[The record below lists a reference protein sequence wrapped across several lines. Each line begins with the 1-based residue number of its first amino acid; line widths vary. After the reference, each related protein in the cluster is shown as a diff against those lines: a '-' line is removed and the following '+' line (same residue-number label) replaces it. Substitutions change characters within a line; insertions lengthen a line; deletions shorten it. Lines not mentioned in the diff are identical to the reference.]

1 MIAVS
6 GSGIAGLAAALAVLR
21 NQKPLLFVA
30 GSKPATDLP
39 GGVQIA
45 ANGWAA
51 LDQLGIGDAA
61 RARAT
66 NLQAINVRNMRSAA
80 TLASL
85 ELGTSAYASLS
96 RADLASLLETEMAAS
111 GGGHRITANISHA
124 IQRGPDHG
132 KRLDIITDDGSAYCV
147 DALIAADGL
156 RGFGRN
162 YVHCNDGVNRD
173 VAAPPSAGRVAMRA
187 VVQAASVPRLFAQP
201 YCNLWLGQGAH
212 FVHYPLHGGAE
223 VNMVLTLNAA
233 NADDSWQDRYFGQ
246 NEILSLLCRNTD
258 IKWAKTPLPLH
269 PYYDCWRRGRVVLAG
284 DAAHPIPPN
293 LAQGAGQSLV
303 DAASLLRWL
312 DVDHLDNALS
322 GYARE
327 RSKAVGV
334 IFKKASFSS
343 KIMALGGA
351 MAATRNTMIGLG
363 GAPMLNAWLAEV
375 WAAA

>member
-21 NQKPLLFVA
+21 NQKPLLLVA
-30 GSKPATDLP
+30 GSTPAAPLH

-45 ANGWAA
+45 PNGWAA
-51 LDQLGIGDAA
+51 LDQLGLGDAA

-66 NLQAINVRNMRSAA
+66 TLQAITVRDMQTAA

-85 ELGTSAYASLS
+85 DLTASAYASLS
-96 RADLASLLETEMAAS
+96 RADLVSLLKAEINAAS
-111 GGGHRITANISHA
+111 GMTHIATNITHVV
-124 IQRGPDHG
+124 QRGPDQG
-132 KRLDIITDDGSAYCV
+132 KAVHMLTDDSSRHIV
-147 DALIAADGL
+147 DALIAADGVS
-156 RGFGRN
+156 GFGRH
-162 YVHCNDGVNRD
+162 YVNGTDCVRD
-173 VAAPPSAGRVAMRA
+173 NAPNKGRVAMRA
-187 VVQAASVPRLFAQP
+187 VASTTDLPRIFSQP
-201 YCNLWLGQGAH
+201 FCNLWLGKGAH
-212 FVHYPLHGGAE
+212 FVHYPLHGGRD
-223 VNMVLTLNAA
+223 VNMVLTLDAA
-233 NADDSWQDRYFGQ
+233 KAGDDWQQSYLGRNDILGHLCDHANINWVKTTLPAHRY
-246 NEILSLLCRNTD
+246 
-258 IKWAKTPLPLH
+258 H
-269 PYYDCWRRGRVVLAG
+269 DCWRRGQTVLAG

-312 DVDHLDNALS
+312 ADDNLDSALS

-334 IFKKASFSS
+334 IFKKALVTS
-343 KIMALGGA
+343 KIMALDGSGA
-351 MAATRNTMIGLG
+351 TARSTLLGLG

>member
-21 NQKPLLFVA
+21 NQIPLLLVA
-30 GSKPATDLP
+30 GSTPTTPLY

-45 ANGWAA
+45 PNGWAA
-51 LDQLGIGDAA
+51 LDQLGLGDAA

-66 NLQAINVRNMRSAA
+66 TLQAIPVRDMRSAA

-85 ELGTSAYASLS
+85 DLTASAYASLS
-96 RADLASLLETEMAAS
+96 RADLVSLLKAEIDAAS
-111 GGGHRITANISHA
+111 GMIYITANITHVV
-124 IQRGPDHG
+124 QRGPAQG
-132 KRLDIITDDGSAYCV
+132 KAVHMLTDDGGRHVV
-147 DALIAADGL
+147 DSLVAADGVS
-156 RGFGRN
+156 GFGRH
-162 YVHCNDGVNRD
+162 YVNGSDQGIHTAPNR
-173 VAAPPSAGRVAMRA
+173 GRVAMRA
-187 VVQAASVPRLFAQP
+187 VAKTANLPRIFSQP
-201 YCNLWLGQGAH
+201 FCNLWLGKGAH
-212 FVHYPLHGGAE
+212 FVHYPLHGGKD
-223 VNMVLTLNAA
+223 VNMVLTLDAGKA
-233 NADDSWQDRYFGQ
+233 GDDWQQRYLGRNDILGQ
-246 NEILSLLCRNTD
+246 LCDHAD
-258 IKWAKTPLPLH
+258 IKWFKTALAAH
-269 PYYDCWRRGRVVLAG
+269 PYHDCWRRGRTVLAG

-312 DVDHLDNALS
+312 ADDNLDSALS

-334 IFKKASFSS
+334 IFKKATVSS
-343 KIMALGGA
+343 KIMALDGTGA
-351 MAATRNTMIGLG
+351 TARSTLIGLG

>member
-21 NQKPLLFVA
+21 NQIPLLLVA
-30 GSKPATDLP
+30 GSTPATPLH

-45 ANGWAA
+45 PNGWAA
-51 LDQLGIGDAA
+51 LDQLGLGDAA

-66 NLQAINVRNMRSAA
+66 TLQAITVRDMRSAA

-85 ELGTSAYASLS
+85 DLTASAYASLS
-96 RADLASLLETEMAAS
+96 RADLVSLLKAEINAAS
-111 GGGHRITANISHA
+111 GMTHIAANITHVV
-124 IQRGPDHG
+124 QRGPDQG
-132 KRLDIITDDGSAYCV
+132 KAVHMLTDDSGRHIV
-147 DALIAADGL
+147 DALIAADGVS
-156 RGFGRN
+156 GFGRH
-162 YVHCNDGVNRD
+162 YVNGTDSGRD
-173 VAAPPSAGRVAMRA
+173 NAPNKGRVAMRA
-187 VVQAASVPRLFAQP
+187 VARTADLPRIFSQP
-201 YCNLWLGQGAH
+201 FCNLWLGNGAH
-212 FVHYPLHGGAE
+212 FVHYPLHGGRD
-223 VNMVLTLNAA
+223 VNMVLTLDAA
-233 NADDSWQDRYFGQ
+233 KAGDDWQQSYLGRNDILGHLCDHANINWVKTTLPAHRY
-246 NEILSLLCRNTD
+246 
-258 IKWAKTPLPLH
+258 H
-269 PYYDCWRRGRVVLAG
+269 DCWRRGQTVLAG

-312 DVDHLDNALS
+312 ADDNLDSALS

-334 IFKKASFSS
+334 IFKKALVTS
-343 KIMALGGA
+343 KIMALDGTGA
-351 MAATRNTMIGLG
+351 TARSTLIGLG

>member
-21 NQKPLLFVA
+21 NQKPLLLVG
-30 GSKPATDLP
+30 GSTPATPLH

-45 ANGWAA
+45 PNGWAA
-51 LDQLGIGDAA
+51 LDHLGLGDAA

-66 NLQAINVRNMRSAA
+66 TLQAITVRDMQTAA

-85 ELGTSAYASLS
+85 DLTASAYASLS
-96 RADLASLLETEMAAS
+96 RADLVSLLKAEINAAS
-111 GGGHRITANISHA
+111 GMTHIATNITHVV
-124 IQRGPDHG
+124 QRGPDQG
-132 KRLDIITDDGSAYCV
+132 KAVHMLTDDSSRHIV
-147 DALIAADGL
+147 DALIAADGVS
-156 RGFGRN
+156 GFGRH
-162 YVHCNDGVNRD
+162 YVNGADCLRD
-173 VAAPPSAGRVAMRA
+173 NAPNKGRVAMRA
-187 VVQAASVPRLFAQP
+187 VARTTDLPRIFSQP
-201 YCNLWLGQGAH
+201 FCNLWLGKGAH
-212 FVHYPLHGGAE
+212 FVHYPLHGGRD
-223 VNMVLTLNAA
+223 VNMVLTLDAA
-233 NADDSWQDRYFGQ
+233 KAGDDWQQSYLGRNDILGHLCDHANINWVKTTLPAHRY
-246 NEILSLLCRNTD
+246 
-258 IKWAKTPLPLH
+258 H
-269 PYYDCWRRGRVVLAG
+269 DCWRRGQTVLAG

-312 DVDHLDNALS
+312 ADDNLDSALS

-334 IFKKASFSS
+334 IFKKALVTS
-343 KIMALGGA
+343 KIMALDGSGA
-351 MAATRNTMIGLG
+351 TARSTLLGLG

>member
-30 GSKPATDLP
+30 GATPATDLP

-45 ANGWAA
+45 PNGWAA

-66 NLQAINVRNMRSAA
+66 DLQAINVRTMRSAA

-85 ELGTSAYASLS
+85 DLGTSNYASLS
-96 RADLASLLETEMAAS
+96 RADLASLLQAEITAA
-111 GGGHRITANISHA
+111 GGGQRITANITHA
-124 IQRGPDHG
+124 IQRGPDQG
-132 KRLDIITDDGSAYCV
+132 KRLHMITDDGRTYLV
-147 DALIAADGL
+147 DALIAADGI

-162 YVHCNDGVNRD
+162 YVHGNDD
-173 VAAPPSAGRVAMRA
+173 DKHAPSPSRVAMRA
-187 VVQAASVPRLFAQP
+187 VAKAAGLPRLFAQP
-201 YCNLWLGQGAH
+201 FCNLWLGNGAH
-212 FVHYPLHGGAE
+212 FVHYPLHGGTD
-223 VNMVLTLNAA
+223 VNMVLTLDAA
-233 NADDSWQDRYFGQ
+233 KAGDEWQDRYFGQ
-246 NEILSLLCRNTD
+246 NEILSPLCGNTD

-269 PYYDCWRRGRVVLAG
+269 PYHDCWRRGRVILAG

-303 DAASLLRWL
+303 DAASLLQWL
-312 DVDHLDNALS
+312 ANDHLDHALS

-327 RSKAVGV
+327 RSAAVGV
-334 IFKKASFSS
+334 IFKKASVSS
-343 KIMALGGA
+343 KIMALDGGA
-351 MAATRNTMIGLG
+351 AAARSTVIGLG

>member
-21 NQKPLLFVA
+21 NQKPLLLVA
-30 GSKPATDLP
+30 GSTPATPLH

-45 ANGWAA
+45 PNGWAA
-51 LDQLGIGDAA
+51 LDQLGLGDAA

-66 NLQAINVRNMRSAA
+66 TLQAITVRDMRSAA

-85 ELGTSAYASLS
+85 DLTASAYASLS
-96 RADLASLLETEMAAS
+96 RADLVSLLKAEINAAS
-111 GGGHRITANISHA
+111 GMTHIAANITHVV
-124 IQRGPDHG
+124 QRGPDQG
-132 KRLDIITDDGSAYCV
+132 KAVHMLTDDSGRHIV
-147 DALIAADGL
+147 DALIAADGVS
-156 RGFGRN
+156 GFGRH
-162 YVHCNDGVNRD
+162 YVNGTDSGIDN
-173 VAAPPSAGRVAMRA
+173 APNKGRVAMRA
-187 VVQAASVPRLFAQP
+187 VARTANLPRIFSQP
-201 YCNLWLGQGAH
+201 FCNLWLGKGAH
-212 FVHYPLHGGAE
+212 FVHYPLHGGRD
-223 VNMVLTLNAA
+223 VNMVLTLDAA
-233 NADDSWQDRYFGQ
+233 KAGDDWQQRYLGR
-246 NEILSLLCRNTD
+246 NDILGHLCDHAN
-258 IKWAKTPLPLH
+258 INWVKTTLPAH
-269 PYYDCWRRGRVVLAG
+269 RYHDCWRRGQTVLAG

-312 DVDHLDNALS
+312 ADDNLDSALS

-334 IFKKASFSS
+334 IFKKATVTS
-343 KIMALGGA
+343 KIMALDGTGA
-351 MAATRNTMIGLG
+351 TARSTLIGLG